1 MGDRTALGHWVRR
14 FLMEYAAAERNLSPN
29 TCASYRDMLVL
40 LLPFAA
46 RRKRAAVDEL
56 VVTDLSADVVR
67 TFLTHLERDRQ
78 CSIATR
84 KQRLASVHALA
95 RFIGERSP
103 QHVEWAA
110 QLRMIPIKKGVTATR
125 HPTAEWLAQ
134 QIVEAF
140 PWETA
145 PTYLVRDNDG
155 AYGPVFAR
163 RVRAMGIRDRSISP
177 RSPWQNPYAERLIGT
192 LRRDC
197 LDHVLIFGARHL
209 RWVLT
214 AYSGRNPTSDEHGQP
229 IARAIPSKAR
239 VSRQCLGPHS
249 VRRAVGAP
257 NPFLPTA

>member
-40 LLPFAA
+40 LRPFAA

-84 KQRLASVHALA
+84 NQRLASVHALA

-110 QLRMIPIKKGVTATR
+110 QLRMIPIKKGDVDW
-125 HPTAEWLAQ
+125 H
-134 QIVEAF
+134 
-140 PWETA
+140 
-145 PTYLVRDNDG
+145 
-155 AYGPVFAR
+155 
-163 RVRAMGIRDRSISP
+163 
-177 RSPWQNPYAERLIGT
+177 
-192 LRRDC
+192 
-197 LDHVLIFGARHL
+197 
-209 RWVLT
+209 
-214 AYSGRNPTSDEHGQP
+214 
-229 IARAIPSKAR
+229 SK
-239 VSRQCLGPHS
+239 S
-249 VRRAVGAP
+249 VRITGKGSKQRRCPCLAGERPDDASSR
-257 NPFLPTA
+257 TS

>member
-84 KQRLASVHALA
+84 NQRLASVHALA

-110 QLRMIPIKKGVTATR
+110 QLRMIPIKKGVTA
-125 HPTAEWLAQ
+125 
-134 QIVEAF
+134 
-140 PWETA
+140 
-145 PTYLVRDNDG
+145 
-155 AYGPVFAR
+155 
-163 RVRAMGIRDRSISP
+163 
-177 RSPWQNPYAERLIGT
+177 
-192 LRRDC
+192 
-197 LDHVLIFGARHL
+197 
-209 RWVLT
+209 
-214 AYSGRNPTSDEHGQP
+214 
-229 IARAIPSKAR
+229 
-239 VSRQCLGPHS
+239 S
-249 VRRAVGAP
+249 VP
-257 NPFLPTA
+257 